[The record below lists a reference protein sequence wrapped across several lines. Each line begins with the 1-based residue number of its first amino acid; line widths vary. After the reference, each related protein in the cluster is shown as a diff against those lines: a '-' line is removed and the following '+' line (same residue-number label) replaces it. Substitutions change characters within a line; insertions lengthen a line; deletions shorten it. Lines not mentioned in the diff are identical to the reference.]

1 MSRLLKESHD
11 DLVEILV
18 RCRIKIE
25 DREDPTVL
33 DILTDLRSMTGIV
46 TVRQTRPVSDVI
58 SAAGHR
64 IIELTVSYIPKIVGN
79 KDVFMTVLNTIKSVE
94 GISMVKALEHNK
106 DPGLNAKLEKRPVII

>member
-1 MSRLLKESHD
+1 MKKILLEAHD

-33 DILTDLRSMTGIV
+33 DILTDLRSMQGIV

-64 IIELTVSYIPKIVGN
+64 IIELTVSYIPKIVDD
-79 KDVFMTVLNTIKSVE
+79 KDVFMKVLNTIKSVE
-94 GISMVKALEHNK
+94 GVSMVKALEHNK
-106 DPGLNAKLEKRPVII
+106 DPSIDAKLKRRPIVI